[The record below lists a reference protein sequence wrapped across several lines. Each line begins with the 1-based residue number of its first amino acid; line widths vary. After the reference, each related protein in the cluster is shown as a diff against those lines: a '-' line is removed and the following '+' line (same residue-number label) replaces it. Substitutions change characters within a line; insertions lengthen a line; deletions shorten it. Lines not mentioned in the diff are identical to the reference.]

1 MMIMFVISGQALMN
15 ARRSDP
21 MTSAHMERRRI
32 MAIKKYKVDID
43 AVISELKDIIINST
57 DGDISFLALA
67 VLILFEQLRGIE
79 E

>member
-1 MMIMFVISGQALMN
+1 
-15 ARRSDP
+15 
-21 MTSAHMERRRI
+21 

-43 AVISELKDIIINST
+43 AIISELKDIIINST
-57 DGDISFLALA
+57 DRDISFLALA

>member
-1 MMIMFVISGQALMN
+1 
-15 ARRSDP
+15 
-21 MTSAHMERRRI
+21 

-43 AVISELKDIIINST
+43 AVISELKDVIINST
-57 DGDISFLALA
+57 DRDISFLALA

>member
-1 MMIMFVISGQALMN
+1 
-15 ARRSDP
+15 
-21 MTSAHMERRRI
+21 

-43 AVISELKDIIINST
+43 AVIRELKDIIIHST
-57 DGDISFLALA
+57 DTDIRFLALA